1 MHEFSI
7 ARALVDLACEQ
18 ARSAGL
24 SSVTRVKC
32 RIGELRQVEPDMLD
46 DAFEA
51 VRGGTAC
58 SAAVLEMESVRLRA
72 ECPQCHRVYPVQVW
86 EWHCPACG
94 TAGRPLE
101 GGDELELVAIQ
112 GRIDADTTAAS

>member
-32 RIGELRQVEPDMLD
+32 RVGVLRQIEPDMLD
-46 DAFEA
+46 DAFRAAGAGTSCEA
-51 VRGGTAC
+51 AELAIELMPLRAAC
-58 SAAVLEMESVRLRA
+58 SRCGREFDISNWDWDCPDCGAMGEPIES
-72 ECPQCHRVYPVQVW
+72 
-86 EWHCPACG
+86 
-94 TAGRPLE
+94 
-101 GGDELELVAIQ
+101 GGELELTFIQ
-112 GRIDADTTAAS
+112 GKRLSPL

>member
-32 RIGELRQVEPDMLD
+32 RIGVLRQIEPDMLD
-46 DAFEA
+46 DAFRAAGAGTSCEA
-51 VRGGTAC
+51 AEL
-58 SAAVLEMESVRLRA
+58 AVESMPLRA
-72 ECPQCHRVYPVQVW
+72 ACTSCGREFEISTW
-86 EWHCPACG
+86 EWNCPACG
-94 TAGRPLE
+94 AIGQPIE
-101 GGDELELVAIQ
+101 SGDELELTFIQ
-112 GRIDADTTAAS
+112 GKRSSPL